1 MSTTSEPTS
10 LPQAKEQ
17 PAGLWSDAWARL
29 RANRIAMVGLAF
41 IVALIL
47 VAIFGPMLTPYDFLT
62 QNLDARNLP
71 PSGAHWLGTDELGRD
86 VASRVIYGTRTAF
99 LVAIVVTAISV
110 VLGSALG
117 AIAGYFG
124 GKLDATIMWFTDI
137 FMSVPNLLLVIV
149 INTSLKPP
157 LGKWMDAMYLE
168 TGNLLFRNTLIV
180 DFVMVFGTIS
190 LVMWPPYART
200 VRAQILSVRN
210 QPYVLA
216 ARSLGLPSRHIILR
230 YLIPNSI
237 GPLIVAVSAGLGSAM
252 VLESA
257 FSFLGVGVQPPT
269 PSWGLM
275 ISDGLRTWQQYPH
288 LLAAPAIALAIA
300 SVAFSFIGDGLN
312 DALNPKGTK

>member
-1 MSTTSEPTS
+1 MIQKYQLYMDGQRVAPAQGRMFPSTNPYTGEVWAEIP
-10 LPQAKEQ
+10 E
-17 PAGLWSDAWARL
+17 AG
-29 RANRIAMVGLAF
+29 
-41 IVALIL
+41 
-47 VAIFGPMLTPYDFLT
+47 P
-62 QNLDARNLP
+62 
-71 PSGAHWLGTDELGRD
+71 ED
-86 VASRVIYGTRTAF
+86 VAKAVAAAKQAFEREWRHTPGVKRALAVVCGFFVFQQITGINVPLYYGPT
-99 LVAIVVTAISV
+99 L
-110 VLGSALG
+110 LGD
-117 AIAGYFG
+117 YFKTG
-124 GKLDATIMWFTDI
+124 NGKVDATIMWFTDI

-149 INTSLKPP
+149 INTSMKPP
-157 LGKWMDAMYLE
+157 IGRWMDSMYMA
-168 TGNLLFRNTLIV
+168 TGNMLFRNTVIV
-180 DFVMVFGTIS
+180 DFIMVFGTIA

-200 VRAQILSVRN
+200 VRAQVLTVRS

-216 ARSLGLPSRHIILR
+216 ARSLGLTSSQIILR

-237 GPLIVAVSAGLGSAM
+237 GPLIVAVSAGLGGAM

-312 DALNPKGTK
+312 DALNPKGAK

>member
-1 MSTTSEPTS
+1 MSTTTKPAGIVT
-10 LPQAKEQ
+10 LAEQ
-17 PAGLWSDAWARL
+17 PASLWSDAWSRL
-29 RANRIAMVGLAF
+29 RANRIAVVGLF
-41 IVALIL
+41 FLVLLVLI
-47 VAIFGPMLTPYDFLT
+47 AIFGPLVTPYDFLT
-62 QNLDARNLP
+62 QDLNARNLAP
-71 PSGAHWLGTDELGRD
+71 AAGHWLGTDELGRD

-110 VLGSALG
+110 VIGSTLG
-117 AIAGYFG
+117 AIAGYAG
-124 GKLDATIMWFTDI
+124 GKVDATIMWFTDV

-157 LGKWMDAMYLE
+157 LGRWMDQMYLA
-168 TGNLLFRNTLIV
+168 TDNVLFRNTVII
-180 DFVMVFGTIS
+180 DFIMVFGTIS

-200 VRAQILSVRN
+200 VRAQILSVRS

-237 GPLIVAVSAGLGSAM
+237 GPLIVAVSAGLGGAM

-312 DALNPKGTK
+312 DALNPKGAK

>member
-1 MSTTSEPTS
+1 MTMIDTVKLEE
-10 LPQAKEQ
+10 K

-29 RANRIAMVGLAF
+29 TANKIAMVGLGA
-41 IVALIL
+41 IVLLIL
-47 VAIFGPMLTPYDFLT
+47 IAIFGPMLTPYDFLT

-86 VASRVIYGTRTAF
+86 VASRVIYGSRTAF

-110 VLGSALG
+110 VIGSALG

-124 GKLDATIMWFTDI
+124 GKVDATIMWFTDI

-149 INTSLKPP
+149 INTSMKPV
-157 LGKWMDAMYLE
+157 LGRWMDSMYAA
-168 TGNLLFRNTLIV
+168 TGNTMFRNTQIV
-180 DFVMVFGTIS
+180 EFILVFGTIS
-190 LVMWPPYART
+190 LVMWPSYART
-200 VRAQILSVRN
+200 VRAQILTVRS

-216 ARSLGLPSRHIILR
+216 AKSLGLTSWQIITR
-230 YLIPNSI
+230 YLIPNSL
-237 GPLIVAVSAGLGSAM
+237 GPLIVAISAGLGAAM

-312 DALNPKGTK
+312 DALNPKGAK

>member
-1 MSTTSEPTS
+1 MTISNAP
-10 LPQAKEQ
+10 LLAAKPSEQ
-17 PAGLWSDAWARL
+17 PVSLWGDAWARL

-47 VAIFGPMLTPYDFLT
+47 VAVFGPMFSPYDFLT

-71 PSGAHWLGTDELGRD
+71 PSGLHWLGTDELGRD
-86 VASRVIYGTRTAF
+86 VASRLMYGTRTAF
-99 LVAIVVTAISV
+99 LVAIVVTAVSMVI
-110 VLGSALG
+110 GSALG

-124 GKLDATIMWFTDI
+124 GRVDGVIMWFTDI

-157 LGKWMDAMYLE
+157 LGRWMDQMYLA
-168 TGNLLFRNTLIV
+168 TSNTFFRNTVIV
-180 DFVMVFGTIS
+180 DFMLVFGTIA

-200 VRAQILSVRN
+200 VRAQILSVRS

-216 ARSLGLPSRHIILR
+216 ARSLGLTNRQIITR
-230 YLIPNSI
+230 YLIPNSM
-237 GPLIVAVSAGLGSAM
+237 GPLVVAVSAGLGGAM

-257 FSFLGVGVQPPT
+257 FSFLGIGVQPPT

-312 DALNPKGTK
+312 DALNPKGAK

>member
-1 MSTTSEPTS
+1 MSTTSEPLAAAPS
-10 LPQAKEQ
+10 EQ

-29 RANRIAMVGLAF
+29 RANRIAMVGLAL

-47 VAIFGPMLTPYDFLT
+47 VAIFGPMLSPYDFLS

-71 PSGAHWLGTDELGRD
+71 PGAAHWLGTDELGRD

-110 VLGSALG
+110 VIGSSLG
-117 AIAGYFG
+117 AMAGYIG
-124 GKLDATIMWFTDI
+124 GKTDATIMWFTDV

-157 LGKWMDAMYLE
+157 LGRWMDAMYLE
-168 TGNLLFRNTLIV
+168 TGNVLFRNTVFI

-216 ARSLGLPSRHIILR
+216 ARSLGLPSSRIILR

-237 GPLIVAVSAGLGSAM
+237 GPLIVAVSAGLGGAM

-312 DALNPKGTK
+312 DALNPKGAK